1 MRGLR
6 AFLIVITVLVG
17 SRLIGESLSCG
28 LDSDICSYFKLLIF
42 PFFISLYFMESA
54 IQDLEKSE
62 TLSFGDSL
70 KYALVLPYV
79 YIVFIYVFS
88 FFDTFKLGNI
98 EDLFNKYIVV
108 LIPLYG
114 VFYWANSNSRLRKIN
129 QLLMPLIAV
138 IVVIYYFI

>member
-1 MRGLR
+1 
-6 AFLIVITVLVG
+6 
-17 SRLIGESLSCG
+17 
-28 LDSDICSYFKLLIF
+28 
-42 PFFISLYFMESA
+42 MESA